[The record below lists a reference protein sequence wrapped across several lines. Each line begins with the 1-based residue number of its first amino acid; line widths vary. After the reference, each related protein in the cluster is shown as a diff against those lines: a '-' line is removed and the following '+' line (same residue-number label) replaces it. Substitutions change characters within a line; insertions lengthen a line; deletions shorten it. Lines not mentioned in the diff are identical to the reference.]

1 MGGGGF
7 KHGGAVVAGGGGGRR
22 AVGEV
27 LGALEEH
34 YTLVER
40 EGRHLALGGARGGR
54 GGGAG
59 RRRKIQLGPALM
71 SFSIRR

>member
-1 MGGGGF
+1 
-7 KHGGAVVAGGGGGRR
+7 
-22 AVGEV
+22 VGEV